1 MQKSDYIY
9 MIIDN
14 LTVFG
19 IKSPELSQGEQ
30 LYDYLDKFDE
40 ELIKIVAGFN
50 KKFLEYFLNISKGKD
65 QKSLDS
71 ILKKMENISY
81 MVGPT
86 GNLHFL
92 SPSQLDYI
100 LSKINSLELN
110 EITEQKINSIVDEQ
124 LQNEFGGSQY
134 TMPQALE
141 HQLSSAA
148 FYLINMGYS
157 RREIEEKFSEV
168 RQDPSKLD
176 TLFSLPQKEIY
187 AVPPELQHESS
198 IQSQPRSRSR
208 SQDIVIDR
216 SQATEDAIDQHLTT
230 IQHEISEERAQ
241 KIDAIMQEIKA
252 HVRDKLTEKYEQVF
266 QQIHPDRLMKALK
279 IIKQTKRKSKR
290 MDLFLEWYFCSH
302 LLSDIELKV
311 EHWQVSSQAT
321 IDQAGVYTAGID
333 FSRYDNIVREFPD
346 SKLAKVI
353 NIARKILQKPTKRA
367 IQKLGQDLIATTG
380 FDEHLYFTD

>member
-1 MQKSDYIY
+1 
-9 MIIDN
+9 
-14 LTVFG
+14 
-19 IKSPELSQGEQ
+19 
-30 LYDYLDKFDE
+30 
-40 ELIKIVAGFN
+40 
-50 KKFLEYFLNISKGKD
+50 
-65 QKSLDS
+65 
-71 ILKKMENISY
+71 MENISY

-134 TMPQALE
+134 TTSQALE

-168 RQDPSKLD
+168 KQDPSKLD
-176 TLFSLPQKEIY
+176 ALFSLPQKEIY

-198 IQSQPRSRSR
+198 IQPQPRSRSR

-216 SQATEDAIDQHLTT
+216 SQATEDAIDQHINT
-230 IQHEISEERAQ
+230 IQHEISEERTQ
-241 KIDAIMQEIKA
+241 KIDAIMQEIKV
-252 HVRDKLTEKYEQVF
+252 HIRDKLTEKYERVF

-290 MDLFLEWYFCSH
+290 MDLLLEWYFCSH
-302 LLSDIELKV
+302 LLSGIELKV

-321 IDQAGVYTAGID
+321 TDQAGVYTAGID

-353 NIARKILQKPTKRA
+353 NIARRILQNPTKRA

>member
-14 LTVFG
+14 LMVFG
-19 IKSPELSQGEQ
+19 IKSPELPQGEQ

-40 ELIKIVAGFN
+40 EFIKIIAGFN

-134 TMPQALE
+134 TTSQALE

-176 TLFSLPQKEIY
+176 DLFSLPQKEIY

-198 IQSQPRSRSR
+198 IQPQPRSR

-216 SQATEDAIDQHLTT
+216 SQATEDAIDQHLNT
-230 IQHEISEERAQ
+230 IQLEISEERAQ

-252 HVRDKLTEKYEQVF
+252 HIRDKLTEKYEQVF
-266 QQIHPDRLMKALK
+266 QQIHPDRLMKALR

-302 LLSDIELKV
+302 LLSGIELKV

-353 NIARKILQKPTKRA
+353 NIARRILQKPTKRA

>member
-1 MQKSDYIY
+1 

-14 LTVFG
+14 LAVFH
-19 IKSPELSQGEQ
+19 IKPPELPQGEQ
-30 LYDYLDKFDE
+30 FYDYLDKFDE
-40 ELIKIVAGFN
+40 EFIKIIAGFN

-65 QKSLDS
+65 PRSLDG

-86 GNLHFL
+86 GNLNYL

-100 LSKINSLELN
+100 LSKMDSLELN
-110 EITEQKINSIVDEQ
+110 DITEQKISAIVDEQ
-124 LQNEFGGSQY
+124 IHNEFGVPQY
-134 TMPQALE
+134 TTSQALE

-157 RREIEEKFSEV
+157 RREIEEKFNEV
-168 RQDPSKLD
+168 REDPSKLD
-176 TLFSLPQKEIY
+176 ALFSLPQKEIY

-198 IQSQPRSRSR
+198 LQSQPQSR
-208 SQDIVIDR
+208 SQEIVIDR
-216 SQATEDAIDQHLTT
+216 NQETEDAIDQH
-230 IQHEISEERAQ
+230 INAIHHEISEERAQ
-241 KIDAIMQEIKA
+241 KVDEIMQEIKA
-252 HVRDKLTEKYEQVF
+252 HVRDKLTDQYERVF
-266 QQIHPDRLMKALK
+266 RQIHPDRLMKAYK
-279 IIKQTKRKSKR
+279 ILKQTKRKSKR
-290 MDLFLEWYFCSH
+290 MNLLLEWFLCSH
-302 LLSDIELKV
+302 LLSGIELKV

-321 IDQAGVYTAGID
+321 TDQAGVYTAGLD
-333 FSRYDNIVREFPD
+333 FSRYDNIIREFPD

-353 NIARKILQKPTKRA
+353 NVARRILQNPTKRA

>member
-14 LTVFG
+14 LMVFG
-19 IKSPELSQGEQ
+19 IKSPELPQGEQ

-40 ELIKIVAGFN
+40 EFIKIVAGFN

-124 LQNEFGGSQY
+124 LQNEFGEPQY

-157 RREIEEKFSEV
+157 RREIEEKFNEV

-176 TLFSLPQKEIY
+176 ALFSLPQKEIY

-198 IQSQPRSRSR
+198 IQIQPRSRSR
-208 SQDIVIDR
+208 SQDIVVDR
-216 SQATEDAIDQHLTT
+216 SQATEEAIDQHINA

-241 KIDAIMQEIKA
+241 KIEEIMQEIKA
-252 HVRDKLTEKYEQVF
+252 RVRDKLTEKYERIF
-266 QQIHPDRLMKALK
+266 QQIHPDRLMKALR

-302 LLSDIELKV
+302 LLSGIELKV

-353 NIARKILQKPTKRA
+353 NIARRILQKPTKRA

>member
-14 LTVFG
+14 LMVFG
-19 IKSPELSQGEQ
+19 IKSPELPQGEQ

-40 ELIKIVAGFN
+40 EFIKIIAGFN
-50 KKFLEYFLNISKGKD
+50 KKFLEYFLNISKGKE

-92 SPSQLDYI
+92 SHSQLDYI
-100 LSKINSLELN
+100 LSKIDSLELN

-134 TMPQALE
+134 TTSQALE

-176 TLFSLPQKEIY
+176 ALFSLPQKEIY

-198 IQSQPRSRSR
+198 IQTQTQPRSR

-216 SQATEDAIDQHLTT
+216 SQATEDAIDQHLNT

-241 KIDAIMQEIKA
+241 KIDAIMQEIKV
-252 HVRDKLTEKYEQVF
+252 HIRDKLTEKYERVF

-290 MDLFLEWYFCSH
+290 MDLLLEWYFCSH
-302 LLSDIELKV
+302 LLSGIELKV

-321 IDQAGVYTAGID
+321 TDQAGVYTAGID

-353 NIARKILQKPTKRA
+353 NIARRILQKPTKRA

>member
-19 IKSPELSQGEQ
+19 IKSPELPQGEQ

-100 LSKINSLELN
+100 LSKIDSLELN

-134 TMPQALE
+134 TTSQALE

-176 TLFSLPQKEIY
+176 ALFSLPQKEIY

-198 IQSQPRSRSR
+198 IQTQTQPRSR

-216 SQATEDAIDQHLTT
+216 SQATEDAIDQHLNT

-252 HVRDKLTEKYEQVF
+252 HIRDKLTEKYERVF
-266 QQIHPDRLMKALK
+266 QQIHPDRLMKAFK

-302 LLSDIELKV
+302 LLSGIELKV

-353 NIARKILQKPTKRA
+353 NIARRILQKPTKRA